1 MSAKRK
7 KRTSPKVILAAIII
21 YLILSIVSLYYKP
34 ISLRGTAPEAET
46 TEIIEKGNDTIKDL
60 EKPKDVSGSLN
71 IQHDTYELSYNEK
84 YEVANWVAYTIDKED
99 IYGEASRK
107 DDFRVDP
114 KVPTGSATLA
124 DYKGSGYDR
133 GHLLP
138 SAARKATKDDQS
150 ETFYM
155 SNMSM
160 QAPSFNRGVWK
171 YLEETVRTFADQN
184 GKVYVVSGP
193 VLTDG
198 PYKTL
203 GDDKVAIPNEFYKV
217 VLVYN
222 EDTVKGIGFIIPNEK
237 TDKDPKDFA
246 VSIDTVEDMTH
257 LDFYPNLPDS
267 IEDKVEKDFS
277 VNDWKWKTFS
287 TSNGL
292 GFDEI
297 ADSSTQSSASEQGS
311 DSEDPLNKAIYFTN
325 NTMAGLKT
333 DTLAILTKYVDLS
346 TLEKFGIAIN

>member
-1 MSAKRK
+1 MSAQRK
-7 KRTSPKVILAAIII
+7 KRKSPKLIIAAIILYI
-21 YLILSIVSLYYKP
+21 IVSIVSLYYKP
-34 ISLRGTAPEAET
+34 INLRNTSSETVT
-46 TEIIEKGNDTIKDL
+46 TEAIVSGNQTIQDL
-60 EKPKDVSGSLN
+60 EKPKNVPGSLT

-99 IYGEASRK
+99 IYGDASRK

-198 PYKTL
+198 PYETL
-203 GDDKVAIPNEFYKV
+203 GDDKVAIPHEFYKV

-237 TDKDPKDFA
+237 TDKDPVDFA

-257 LDFYPNLPDS
+257 LDFYPNLPDT

-277 VNDWKWKTFS
+277 INDWNWKTFS

-292 GFDEI
+292 GFDET
-297 ADSSTQSSASEQGS
+297 ADTS
-311 DSEDPLNKAIYFTN
+311 DQNNAGQNGESEDPLNKAIYFLN
-325 NTMAGLKT
+325 NTMIGLKA
-333 DTLAILTKYVDLS
+333 DTLAIMSKYVDLE
-346 TLEKFGIAIN
+346 TLEKYGISIN